1 MSGLPEWM
9 LPRAGYRCRQ
19 VFEYEHQGEAY
30 FRACGRCR
38 DCIAIKKRDVAGRA
52 GAEAYSAAQVVVWT
66 LTYRDGEP
74 GALDFET
81 SDRQKFLKRLRD
93 YLLREARRAVGAPKR
108 RPKGAADH
116 VAAYWKHRVSEVL
129 PRVRFLGCGERGSRN
144 TKRCHWHIL
153 LFLSKRG
160 PFVSTPRGPDGRPGR
175 EHHPLWPHGF
185 VNVHVL
191 ESEMELKMKAA
202 RYAIKYLDKSRAP
215 TKFEKARGV
224 KPEARF
230 FRSLASPLGF
240 DFLTE
245 WAREHARKGVPLH
258 EKYKVPGVY
267 FSHARV
273 RGRGGSMPRLIEHV
287 ISGRMR
293 DHYIAAYR
301 DEWARVRGHVQVPM
315 TEFMMRHDPEAE
327 FRRSPTARLNPVQW
341 PKRGPAREP
350 VPEPPKRDL
359 SGFLMVNV
367 RGRGCVGMVQMLR
380 SGFCQFV
387 DAEGVLHPVPNGNI
401 RDLVSMDHDAH
412 VAVEKWIADRRGP
425 QWLSGRERRLK
436 AYERQLAQ
444 RDAILKFAKRGP
456 KRTLAQV
463 PGLEPMTALARKLA
477 MNGLGHVPGVVVRD
491 KTGKGEAYVRPVTGL
506 LRPISKRPA

>member
-1 MSGLPEWM
+1 MNGLPEWM
-9 LPRAGYRCRQ
+9 RPRAGYRCRE
-19 VFEYEHQGEAY
+19 VFEYEHEGEAY

-52 GAEAYSAAQVVVWT
+52 GAEALTAAQVVVWT
-66 LTYRDGEP
+66 LTYRNGEP
-74 GALDFET
+74 GAVDFET
-81 SDRQKFLKRLRD
+81 PDRQKFLKRLRD

-144 TKRCHWHIL
+144 TKRCHWHIV
-153 LFLSKRG
+153 LFLSKRS
-160 PFVSTPRGPDGRPGR
+160 PFVSTPRGPDGKPGH
-175 EHHPLWPHGF
+175 EDHALWPHGF

-191 ESEMELKMKAA
+191 ESDMEAKMRAA

-215 TKFEKARGV
+215 SKFQKARGV
-224 KPEARF
+224 KAEARF

-240 DFLTE
+240 EFLTE

-267 FSHARV
+267 FSHAKV
-273 RGRGGSMPRLIEHV
+273 QARGFEKPRLMEHV
-287 ISGRMR
+287 ITGRMR

-301 DEWARVRGHVQVPM
+301 DEWALRRAHVDVPM
-315 TEFMMRHDPEAE
+315 TEFMMRHDPDAV
-327 FRRSPTARLNPVQW
+327 FRSSPWARLNPVKWRPRKPQ
-341 PKRGPAREP
+341 RA
-350 VPEPPKRDL
+350 PEPERPKRDL
-359 SGFLMVNV
+359 AGFLMVNV
-367 RGRGCVGMVQMLR
+367 IGRGCVGTVQMLR

-387 DAEGVLHPVPNGNI
+387 DAEGVLHPVPHGNI
-401 RDLVSMDHDAH
+401 RDVADLDHDGH
-412 VAVEKWIADRRGP
+412 VAVENWISDRRGP
-425 QWLSGRERRLK
+425 GWLSGRERRLK

-444 RDAILKFAKRGP
+444 RDAILKFALRGP
-456 KRTLAQV
+456 KRTPAHV
-463 PGLEPMTALARKLA
+463 AGLEPMTALARKLA

-491 KTGKGEAYVRPVTGL
+491 PTGHNPPYVRPVTGL